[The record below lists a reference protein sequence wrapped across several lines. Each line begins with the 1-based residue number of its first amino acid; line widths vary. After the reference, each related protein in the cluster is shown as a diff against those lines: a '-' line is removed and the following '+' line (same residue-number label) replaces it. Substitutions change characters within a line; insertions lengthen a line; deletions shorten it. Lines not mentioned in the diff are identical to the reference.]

1 MPGLVTRNFRHY
13 NADQFKEAFDE
24 AAPSNI
30 YLYIGR
36 THSWDDESNP
46 PAPLDNVQHTKFE
59 VYRNLIAAKR
69 VTTGD
74 VRYAIPRN
82 DWTSGTIYHEYQ
94 NKDGD
99 LYANTYYVFTE
110 DYNVYKCLFN
120 SNNAA
125 STVKPTGTSTSTLTT
140 SDGYKWKFMYNVSAA
155 DALKFVTTNYIPVKT
170 ITSDDGSAQ
179 YAVQQ
184 AASNGSIDVID
195 VTNGG
200 SGYINT
206 TSTFA
211 SVTNSTVMALDSTN
225 SSGVDNIYNG
235 SNIYIVS
242 GTGSGQLRHI
252 IDYVGTTRT
261 VTTNGAF
268 SVTPTTGS
276 TYYISPRVLVKGDGS
291 TVALAFAN
299 VNSSGNVETITV
311 INKGA
316 NYSFASMD
324 ISANSGSGATAA
336 AYMAPFGGHGS
347 DATRELAGHNII
359 INTRLTVDDTTF
371 PSNVDFRQLG
381 LLRDPLA
388 AANGTV
394 TSASSLNFMT
404 RLSLT
409 NVSGEYT
416 DDEFV
421 DGGTSGA
428 SGRVVSFANTNA
440 DSSQGIL
447 SLIGTNGTFQNPET
461 ITGNTSSVTAT
472 ISGITN
478 NDIVQ
483 FSGDMLYMENRG
495 PIARADDQIEDIK
508 LVIRF

>member
-1 MPGLVTRNFRHY
+1 M
-13 NADQFKEAFDE
+13 
-24 AAPSNI
+24 
-30 YLYIGR
+30 
-36 THSWDDESNP
+36 
-46 PAPLDNVQHTKFE
+46 
-59 VYRNLIAAKR
+59 
-69 VTTGD
+69 
-74 VRYAIPRN
+74 
-82 DWTSGTIYHEYQ
+82 
-94 NKDGD
+94 
-99 LYANTYYVFTE
+99 
-110 DYNVYKCLFN
+110 
-120 SNNAA
+120 
-125 STVKPTGTSTSTLTT
+125 
-140 SDGYKWKFMYNVSAA
+140 
-155 DALKFVTTNYIPVKT
+155 KFVTTNYIPVKT

>member
-13 NADQFKEAFDE
+13 NAEQFKEAFDE

-36 THSWDDESNP
+36 THAWDDESNP
-46 PAPLDNVQHTKFE
+46 PAPLDNVQETSFE
-59 VYRNLIAAKR
+59 VYRNLIAAKK
-69 VTTGD
+69 VSTGD
-74 VRYAIPRN
+74 VRFAIPRHN
-82 DWTSGTIYHEYQ
+82 WTTGRVYHEYQ

-99 LYANTYYVFTE
+99 LYANTYFVFTE

-120 SNNAA
+120 GNNAT
-125 STVKPTGTSTSTLTT
+125 STVKPTGTSTSTLSTA
-140 SDGYKWKFMYNVSAA
+140 DGYKWKFMYNVSAA

-179 YAVQQ
+179 YSVQQ
-184 AASNGSIDVID
+184 AASNGSINVID

-200 SGYINT
+200 SGWKNT
-206 TSTFA
+206 SSTFA
-211 SVTNSTVMALDSTN
+211 SVTNSTVMALDSVN
-225 SSGVDNIYNG
+225 SSGVDNFYNG

-242 GTGSGQLRHI
+242 GTGSGQLREI
-252 IDYVGTTRT
+252 IDYTGTTRT
-261 VTTNGAF
+261 ITTNGAF
-268 SVTPTTGS
+268 SVSPTTGS
-276 TYYISPRVLVKGDGS
+276 TYLISPRVLVKGDGS

-299 VNSSGNVETITV
+299 VNSSGNVESITL
-311 INKGA
+311 INEGA
-316 NYSFASMD
+316 NYSFASVT
-324 ISANSGSGATAA
+324 ITANTGSGATAA
-336 AYMAPFGGHGS
+336 AYVAPPGGHGS

-381 LLRDPLA
+381 LLRDPKA

-394 TSASSLNFMT
+394 TSADSINFMT
-404 RLSLT
+404 RLTLT
-409 NVSGEYT
+409 NVSGAYT

-428 SGRVVSFANTNA
+428 SGRVISFANTNA
-440 DSSQGIL
+440 DSTTGIL
-447 SLIGTNGTFQNPET
+447 SLIGTSGTFQNPET
-461 ITGNTSSVTAT
+461 ITANSSSVTAT

-478 NDIVQ
+478 SDIVP

-495 PIARADDQIEDIK
+495 PVARAADQIEDIK